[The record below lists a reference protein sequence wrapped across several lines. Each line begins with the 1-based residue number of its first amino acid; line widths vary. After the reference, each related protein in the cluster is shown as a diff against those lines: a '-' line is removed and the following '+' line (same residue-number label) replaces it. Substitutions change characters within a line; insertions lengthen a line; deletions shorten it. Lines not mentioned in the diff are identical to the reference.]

1 MRGNWKALDRTG
13 LLQITAIECSL
24 DLKSGEPLDPPSTA
38 TIQLAEQFM
47 AREHFKEDITPA
59 ADVKISWLGASFVR
73 RFAVKVEAAGV
84 TSLQAYLLRSP
95 SNDRDIIAELGN
107 RHETSLADV
116 WCFLR
121 QQAKGEGGAL
131 QTNSVNI
138 FFVRDGAGELGVVD
152 TVWGG
157 AGWEVGASPVGRQT
171 DVVSRDAGHFPLE
184 HSSLAQVS
192 ELPGAKNS
200 ARRVGPRPSPRR
212 GSRSSCAAPSPFER
226 CSRVTDQMPQD
237 DSSHTIRSCC
247 TWLTPCLSWSGLL
260 P

>member
-1 MRGNWKALDRTG
+1 
-13 LLQITAIECSL
+13 
-24 DLKSGEPLDPPSTA
+24 
-38 TIQLAEQFM
+38 M

-84 TSLQAYLLRSP
+84 TLLQAYLLRSP
-95 SNDRDIIAELGN
+95 PNDRDIIAELGN

-131 QTNSVNI
+131 QTNSVYI

-157 AGWEVGASPVGRQT
+157 AGWEVGASPVGEQT
-171 DVVSRDAGHFPLE
+171 DVVSWDANHFPLE
-184 HSSLAQVS
+184 RFRAKWIPVRVKKTRQNKRLEPGSDSIRTDKALARCGFGIVA
-192 ELPGAKNS
+192 E
-200 ARRVGPRPSPRR
+200 VGPFSYN
-212 GSRSSCAAPSPFER
+212 
-226 CSRVTDQMPQD
+226 
-237 DSSHTIRSCC
+237 IRSCC
-247 TWLTPCLSWSGLL
+247 TWLTPCLSWSRLL

>member
-1 MRGNWKALDRTG
+1 MEPWMRRSSLSMSLVFLVLAVCEFAAAADEKRLEGARSDRVVPDRSV
-13 LLQITAIECSL
+13 ECSPHR
-24 DLKSGEPLDPPSTA
+24 KSGEPLDPPSTA
-38 TIQLAEQFM
+38 AIPLAEQFV

-84 TSLQAYLLRSP
+84 TLLQAYLLRSP

-131 QTNSVNI
+131 QTNSVYI

-157 AGWEVGASPVGRQT
+157 AGWEVGASPVGDKRT
-171 DVVSRDAGHFPLE
+171 WSPGTRIISR
-184 HSSLAQVS
+184 
-192 ELPGAKNS
+192 
-200 ARRVGPRPSPRR
+200 
-212 GSRSSCAAPSPFER
+212 
-226 CSRVTDQMPQD
+226 
-237 DSSHTIRSCC
+237 
-247 TWLTPCLSWSGLL
+247 
-260 P
+260 

>member
-1 MRGNWKALDRTG
+1 MRRSSFRMSLVFLVLAMCELGAAAEEKKLEGAGPDR
-13 LLQITAIECSL
+13 IVAAHRIECSL
-24 DLKSGEPLDPPSTA
+24 HLKSGEPLDPPSTA
-38 TIQLAEQFM
+38 TIQQAEQFK

-121 QQAKGEGGAL
+121 QQAKSEGGAL

-157 AGWEVGASPVGRQT
+157 AGWEVGASPVGNKRT
-171 DVVSRDAGHFPLE
+171 WYPGTRVISR
-184 HSSLAQVS
+184 
-192 ELPGAKNS
+192 
-200 ARRVGPRPSPRR
+200 
-212 GSRSSCAAPSPFER
+212 
-226 CSRVTDQMPQD
+226 
-237 DSSHTIRSCC
+237 
-247 TWLTPCLSWSGLL
+247 
-260 P
+260 